1 MRVLR
6 LFPAIAAVIA
16 LLCTSSSA
24 SAQIYTS
31 DLNLELLWSQARRQ
45 PEDFAVACVPLYNP
59 IESVIYN
66 GDEPFPLASVGKLVT
81 YVEYARQVDAGRIS
95 LGEVVSTPVLDL
107 YALPRTDGGAH
118 QRYMASFEEEVRS
131 LSLWEVASEGMM
143 GYSSNAASDYLLAR
157 LESVNWN
164 AFYTDLNMHQTTP
177 PHPLNMVPVMMS
189 NHETGRLELDDVQS
203 PTLQADGEAFFLRY
217 IQDEQWRADEI
228 EYRNQRRRGFPEW
241 EVQQYILQN
250 HTMTGTVRDFVFLMS
265 AIYDDNGP
273 LTENVKQ
280 LTRDALLWTDFENID
295 LTYEEY
301 GSKLGFYSG
310 GTLTLVAYGDPYNS
324 DPVISVVFFRNI
336 PRWNYWDMLRD
347 DQLGDFAH
355 WMNLNT
361 CAGLRER
368 LDAL

>member
-228 EYRNQRRRGFPEW
+228 EYRNQRRRGFPE
-241 EVQQYILQN
+241 
-250 HTMTGTVRDFVFLMS
+250 
-265 AIYDDNGP
+265 
-273 LTENVKQ
+273 
-280 LTRDALLWTDFENID
+280 
-295 LTYEEY
+295 
-301 GSKLGFYSG
+301 
-310 GTLTLVAYGDPYNS
+310 
-324 DPVISVVFFRNI
+324 
-336 PRWNYWDMLRD
+336 
-347 DQLGDFAH
+347 
-355 WMNLNT
+355 
-361 CAGLRER
+361 
-368 LDAL
+368 